1 MAIRNALIV
10 SVQAIIVIVVGCYGV
25 VRYMTTAPDS
35 LFETAQL
42 SFAREDV
49 LLRDR
54 LKDHVATLSAS
65 ERNIAHYDGLER
77 AAQYLEA
84 ALQNFG
90 YTIGRQAYEVQG
102 KQVRNIDAV
111 IEAASGEASP
121 ETVVIGAHYDSA
133 IGTPGANANATGT
146 AAVLEL
152 GRQLRDLKDRCRK
165 RIRFAFF
172 ATKEPPHFQTADM
185 GSLRYAKALA
195 ARGERVAAMY
205 SLDSLGYYSNE
216 RGSQRY
222 APLLDLVLPD
232 RGDFVAFVG
241 LLGSRPLASESLRL
255 FRSYTQFPS
264 FMGVGPG
271 LIPGIAGSDHW
282 AFAEQ
287 GFPAILV
294 TDTAQLRYPHHHRPT
309 DTPDKLD
316 IAKLTRVVK
325 TIEGIIRDNAQCRVS
340 E

>member
-1 MAIRNALIV
+1 MAIRKALIV
-10 SVQAIIVIVVGCYGV
+10 SAQAVIVIAAGCYGA

-35 LFETAQL
+35 LFEAAQL
-42 SFAREDV
+42 SFSREDV

-54 LKDHVATLSAS
+54 LKDHIATISAS

-77 AAQYLEA
+77 TAQYLEA
-84 ALQNFG
+84 TLQGFG
-90 YTIGRQAYEVQG
+90 HTLGRQTYAVHG

-111 IEAASGEASP
+111 IEAESAEASP
-121 ETVVIGAHYDSA
+121 ETLVLGAHYDSA
-133 IGTPGANANATGT
+133 VGSPGANANATGT

-152 GRQLRDLKDRCRK
+152 SGRLGDLKDRCRK
-165 RIRFAFF
+165 RVRFAFF
-172 ATKEPPHFQTADM
+172 AAKEPPHFQTADM

-205 SLDSLGYYSNE
+205 SLDSLGYYSNA

-232 RGDFVAFVG
+232 RGDFVAFIG
-241 LLGSRPLASESLRL
+241 LIGSRPLAVKSLQL

-264 FMGVGPG
+264 FMGVGPA
-271 LIPGIAGSDHW
+271 LVPGTANSDHW
-282 AFAEQ
+282 AFAQQ

-294 TDTAQLRYPHHHRPT
+294 TDTAELRYPHHHRPT
-309 DTPDKLD
+309 DTPDKVD

-325 TIEGIIRDNAQCRVS
+325 TIEDIIRESAQCRAKA
-340 E
+340 